1 MQMSVAS
8 LLPADSQ
15 GMIVSFNYA
24 LQVYFVK
31 KKNIGNYAPIYSYFG
46 SLYSDSANSVIQ
58 YQDFKHLFLVHR
70 QLPAIH

>member
-24 LQVYFVK
+24 LQVYFVNK
-31 KKNIGNYAPIYSYFG
+31 KKEYWELCA
-46 SLYSDSANSVIQ
+46 
-58 YQDFKHLFLVHR
+58 HLFVLWKFVF
-70 QLPAIH
+70 